1 MKIAHSSCCHA
12 LALQQ
17 ARTPLDVAQAH
28 EQFSLVRYLRT
39 AALQRGATPSSTAA
53 AAAVGSSP
61 HAPTY
66 LTVGYSAPAGDAY
79 GDASAAPYGQAGQ
92 AAYLAAAPAHGAYAA
107 AAPATKLPS
116 YAGGAAANL
125 AKSKLQVLA
134 ESEAAYQAG
143 AGRLQ
148 QGGPSGPSGL
158 SGMGGPAGPGA
169 VGGRIS
175 VSEGGAGAAASVQSL
190 AQQWAQHQQRL
201 AMQAGAPAAAAYPQL
216 PPGATV
222 YY

>member
-1 MKIAHSSCCHA
+1 MP
-12 LALQQ
+12 LQQ
-17 ARTPLDVAQAH
+17 ARTPLDVAQVH
-28 EQFSLVRYLRT
+28 EHFSLVRYLRT
-39 AALQRGATPSSTAA
+39 AALQRGYTPSSAA
-53 AAAVGSSP
+53 GAAGPSP

-66 LTVGYSAPAGDAY
+66 LTAGYDAPSGDAF
-79 GDASAAPYGQAGQ
+79 GDASAAPYSQVV
-92 AAYLAAAPAHGAYAA
+92 YPAAAPARGAYAA
-107 AAPATKLPS
+107 AAPAAKLPS

-134 ESEAAYQAG
+134 ESEAMYQAG
-143 AGRLQ
+143 AGRL
-148 QGGPSGPSGL
+148 PSGPSGL
-158 SGMGGPAGPGA
+158 SGMDGPGGPGA
-169 VGGRIS
+169 EGGRIS
-175 VSEGGAGAAASVQSL
+175 VSEGGGGAAASVQSL